1 MSFLV
6 YLKKR
11 QERMNAAVE
20 MIVNDAG
27 VVEEEEMQEEEVEE
41 EEMQEEEVRRGRGR
55 PKVFLF

>member
-11 QERMNAAVE
+11 QERMKAAVE

-27 VVEEEEMQEEEVEE
+27 VVEEEEMQEEEV
-41 EEMQEEEVRRGRGR
+41 RRGRGR